1 MHNSSKSMIPSME
14 QRKSQINLLNFMD
27 QEKQRRDSK
36 EFLFPDDNLLHK
48 RRPSAHDQSGTQSE
62 DDESAGSFESYMVI
76 EFDKNIK
83 RDALHWIIDKI
94 RMRKSDGGAQLL
106 IRREPCQSKEKGLI
120 IHISATKLR
129 LLDLADEIGFTK
141 PTRNGMRNF
150 NIGCLDDFLFDN
162 MTMVDILT
170 PADKQFVIKYALEN
184 IKAQADERQLPGYA
198 AVSLYHGQSIIH
210 AAMSEELIVSM
221 FTLHD
226 KEFMKRLGTEWWNL
240 RKMFHNQPIEKIRK
254 YFGDAIGFYFSFVGF
269 YTSALVIPTILGIVQ
284 FLFGDG
290 ETTPY
295 FCCFYVV
302 WMTVFLEIW
311 KRKCSAMAYR
321 WGTLSLAT
329 IELPRPDYY
338 GKLGRDPITGKL
350 TPQYPQWKTMTQ
362 VYLISVPVILLCI
375 GGAAFMTIS
384 QFWVE
389 DYLIEKFGY
398 ESYITMIPS
407 IFQSIFVAILTV
419 FYDRFATYLTVKEN
433 HRTQNQYERHRVNKL
448 IVLEFVNNFF
458 CLFYIA
464 FVKQDM
470 KMLQNQ
476 LMTQMLILQFV
487 QNAQEF
493 LLPKL
498 KQKYV
503 LWFCCDGGIFNK
515 HNDDNEIDTK
525 RLTEVYDDL
534 NIQQLDDD
542 DPRIKQNIRES
553 AKDEYNTY
561 DDYLELYI
569 QFGYV
574 VLFSSVAP
582 FAAFWAL
589 FNNFFEIRLD
599 AYKLCKTFR
608 RPFARRAKNT
618 GAWQLAFEVLAC
630 LSIMSNCGILYLSPQ
645 VREITDGMS
654 TELKLIIIVA
664 LEHFLLLLAWIIHKA
679 IPDRPSWVRIALAR
693 NDYESKQALKRES
706 VQRTKNVLFRRFK
719 SFHPK

>member
-1 MHNSSKSMIPSME
+1 MHNSGKSTIPSME

-27 QEKQRRDSK
+27 QEKQRRGSK

-48 RRPSAHDQSGTQSE
+48 RRPSAHDHSATQSE

-120 IHISATKLR
+120 IHISASKLR
-129 LLDLADEIGFTK
+129 LLELADEIGFTK

-162 MTMVDILT
+162 MTMDDILT

-210 AAMSEELIVSM
+210 AAMSEELIVNM

-226 KEFMKRLGTEWWNL
+226 KEFMKRIGTEWWNL
-240 RKMFHNQPIEKIRK
+240 RKMFYNQPIEKIRK

-269 YTSALVIPTILGIVQ
+269 YTSALVIPTILGILQ

-295 FCCFYVV
+295 FCCLYVV
-302 WMTVFLEIW
+302 WMAVFLEIW
-311 KRKCSAMAYR
+311 KRKCSAMAYK

-384 QFWVE
+384 QFWFE

-419 FYDRFATYLTVKEN
+419 FYDRFATFLTVKEN

-464 FVKQDM
+464 FVKRDM

-476 LMTQMLILQFV
+476 LMTQMLILQVIF
-487 QNAQEF
+487 F
-493 LLPKL
+493 LKGKL
-498 KQKYV
+498 
-503 LWFCCDGGIFNK
+503 
-515 HNDDNEIDTK
+515 
-525 RLTEVYDDL
+525 L
-534 NIQQLDDD
+534 N
-542 DPRIKQNIRES
+542 S
-553 AKDEYNTY
+553 
-561 DDYLELYI
+561 
-569 QFGYV
+569 
-574 VLFSSVAP
+574 
-582 FAAFWAL
+582 
-589 FNNFFEIRLD
+589 
-599 AYKLCKTFR
+599 
-608 RPFARRAKNT
+608 
-618 GAWQLAFEVLAC
+618 
-630 LSIMSNCGILYLSPQ
+630 
-645 VREITDGMS
+645 
-654 TELKLIIIVA
+654 
-664 LEHFLLLLAWIIHKA
+664 
-679 IPDRPSWVRIALAR
+679 
-693 NDYESKQALKRES
+693 
-706 VQRTKNVLFRRFK
+706 
-719 SFHPK
+719 